1 MKHLFFLICWCLPY
15 LLVTSNAQN
24 VQTAPEKRVHSTYYY
39 QRATH
44 FEKLPTSSKDIIFLG
59 NSITD
64 GAEWGELFQNKY
76 VKNRGISG
84 DTTWGVYDRLET
96 ILKGNPKKIFL
107 LIGINDIGRGRD
119 DQYVIDGVERI
130 VKRIKEE
137 SPRTQLYVQSIL
149 PVNPVYGKFGGHTS
163 QWKRI
168 PGINA
173 QIKKIADREGVT
185 FIDLFTSFVDQEGK
199 MNKDL
204 TNDGLHLL
212 GQGYEVWKQVVLPY
226 IKH

>member
-1 MKHLFFLICWCLPY
+1 MKKIVLTGLCA
-15 LLVTSNAQN
+15 LLSFAAVQAQN
-24 VQTAPEKRVHSTYYY
+24 EQKPADRTYSTYYY

-44 FEKLPTSSKDIIFLG
+44 FEKLAVQSKDIIFLG

-64 GAEWGELFQNKY
+64 GAEWAELFDNRR

-84 DTTWGVYDRLET
+84 DTTWGVYDRLDA
-96 ILKGNPKKIFL
+96 ILKGQPAKIFL

-130 VKRIKEE
+130 VKKIKAE
-137 SPRTQLYVQSIL
+137 SPRTKLYMQSIL
-149 PVNPVYGKFGGHTS
+149 PVNPIYGKFNGHTS
-163 QWKRI
+163 QWQRI
-168 PGINA
+168 PGINERLA
-173 QIKKIADREGVT
+173 DIAEREGAT
-185 FIDLFTSFVDQEGK
+185 FIDLFSHFADAEGK

-212 GQGYEVWKQVVLPY
+212 GDGYEVWKGVVMPY
-226 IKH
+226 IKK